1 MSLNKVNLNRIC
13 IKFEDTLCDMNY
25 SLINVLNSN
34 QNRSDKLT
42 YIEFEDSGYRILWDY
57 PELYEFELDLKNE
70 SIFKAFEMLD
80 LVALCKIKLLEMLK
94 DYPNVEIYLITELD
108 ISFKPQIESFLYE
121 CGLLRYISHIE
132 YSIDDDSIAEF
143 IIYNNINVLIEDNPY
158 LIKEVDFID
167 ELVVLVRSHSYN
179 ENCYNLLR
187 LECYSQLDVLIK
199 RGLKK
204 LEKIRNKTD
213 LKTRNEDCKV

>member
-1 MSLNKVNLNRIC
+1 MSLNRVCL
-13 IKFEDTLCDMNY
+13 KFEDTLCDMNY
-25 SLINVLNSN
+25 SLIDVLNYN
-34 QNRSDKLT
+34 QSRLDKLT
-42 YIEFEDSGYRILWDY
+42 YIEFEDSGYRIIWDY
-57 PELYEFELDLKNE
+57 PELYEFELRLKDDY
-70 SIFKAFEMLD
+70 ILKAFEVLD
-80 LVALCKIKLLEMLK
+80 LVALCKTKILEMIK

-108 ISFKPQIESFLYE
+108 IRFKPQIESFLYE

-132 YSIDDDSIAEF
+132 YNIDDDSIAEF
-143 IIYNNINVLIEDNPY
+143 IIYHQIDFLIEDNPY

-204 LEKIRNKTD
+204 LEKNRKKTN
-213 LKTRNEDCKV
+213 LIIRNEDDCKV